1 MLAVTY
7 DTQPYSSKKN
17 SPHVLPQTKL
27 TQTFLGTISNLR
39 KISSPANLD
48 FFQGLDVKK
57 KARFTHKLEKNQ
69 VTNWSEIFLKFETDL
84 NFSRPWFSEIKVQIK
99 RPTAIIRQAP
109 RFFLHCRSIYVTKKP
124 MLRSYGLVR
133 VFKMLLTCPKSLNID
148 SGVGLEII

>member
-39 KISSPANLD
+39 KISGPANLD

-69 VTNWSEIFLKFETDL
+69 VAN
-84 NFSRPWFSEIKVQIK
+84 
-99 RPTAIIRQAP
+99 
-109 RFFLHCRSIYVTKKP
+109 
-124 MLRSYGLVR
+124 
-133 VFKMLLTCPKSLNID
+133 
-148 SGVGLEII
+148 